1 MDAEL
6 ACIDGRAGRAAEAT
20 IPVTDQG
27 LIRGD
32 GVFEVIRLYAG
43 RPYALDAHLERLERS
58 AAGLRLPLDVD
69 AVACRRRGAA
79 RGARARPTRSC
90 G

>member
-1 MDAEL
+1 M
-6 ACIDGRAGRAAEAT
+6 

-32 GVFEVIRLYAG
+32 GVFEVIRLYGG
-43 RPYALDAHLERLERS
+43 RPYALDAHLARLERS

-69 AVACRRRGAA
+69 AVRADVARAA
-79 RGARARPTRSC
+79 GARASAGDVLC
-90 G
+90 A